1 MSERQVDR
9 EWRFYVQDMIGFCER
24 VQTYTH
30 GTAREDFDTNAMR
43 YDATVRN
50 IELIGEAATHVPD
63 SIRQMAADIPWRMV
77 IATRNR
83 LIHGYAGIDDDVLW
97 SIVKTDVPALLV
109 SLRALL
115 AQQSS

>member
-1 MSERQVDR
+1 M
-9 EWRFYVQDMIGFCER
+9 GFVSVFR
-24 VQTYTH
+24 PYTH